1 MQAKILMDDKKIS
14 VLSDDDISTSFK
26 EASDQYDQKAEEYW
40 KSLSYEDQLQAFYIV
55 TKRIHK
61 GDIVEKGSYRYVLYD
76 TFGFDFDSY
85 LIGMDSGYLDI
96 HNGLVT
102 NDI

>member
-1 MQAKILMDDKKIS
+1 MDDKKVN
-14 VLSDDDISTSFK
+14 VLSGEDIASSMQ

-85 LIGMDSGYLDI
+85 IIGLDSGYLDI

>member
-1 MQAKILMDDKKIS
+1 MDDKTLS
-14 VLSDDDISTSFK
+14 ESLSDISNSFK

-40 KSLSYEDQLQAFYIV
+40 KSLSYEDKLHAFYIV

-61 GDIVEKGSYRYVLYD
+61 GDIVEKGSYRHVLYD

-85 LIGMDSGYLDI
+85 IVGMDSGYLDI
-96 HNGLVT
+96 HNGLVK

>member
-1 MQAKILMDDKKIS
+1 MDDKKS
-14 VLSDDDISTSFK
+14 VYEDIASSMQ
-26 EASDQYDQKAEEYW
+26 EASDQYDRKAEEYW

-61 GDIVEKGSYRYVLYD
+61 GDIVEKGSYRHVLYD
-76 TFGFDFDSY
+76 TFGFDLDSY
-85 LIGMDSGYLDI
+85 IIGLDSGYIDI

-102 NDI
+102 NEI

>member
-1 MQAKILMDDKKIS
+1 MDDKKVS
-14 VLSDDDISTSFK
+14 VLSDEEKTIFK
-26 EASDQYDQKAEEYW
+26 EASDQYDRKAEEYW
-40 KSLSYEDQLQAFYIV
+40 KSLSYKDQLQAFYIV

-61 GDIVEKGSYRYVLYD
+61 GDIVEKGSYRHVLYD

-85 LIGMDSGYLDI
+85 IIGLDSGYLDI

-102 NDI
+102 NEI

>member
-85 LIGMDSGYLDI
+85 LVGMDSGYLDI

-102 NDI
+102 NE

>member
-1 MQAKILMDDKKIS
+1 MDDKKS
-14 VLSDDDISTSFK
+14 VYEDIASSMQ

-40 KSLSYEDQLQAFYIV
+40 KNLSYEDQLQAFYIV

-85 LIGMDSGYLDI
+85 IIGLDSGYLDI
-96 HNGLVT
+96 HNGLVK

>member
-1 MQAKILMDDKKIS
+1 MDDKTLS
-14 VLSDDDISTSFK
+14 ESLSDIASSMQ

-40 KSLSYEDQLQAFYIV
+40 KGLSYEDQLQAFYIV

-85 LIGMDSGYLDI
+85 IIGLDSGYLDI

>member
-1 MQAKILMDDKKIS
+1 MDEKKL
-14 VLSDDDISTSFK
+14 LSDDNISTSFK
-26 EASDQYDQKAEEYW
+26 EASDQYDRKAEEYW

-85 LIGMDSGYLDI
+85 LVGMDSGYLDI

-102 NDI
+102 NESVS

>member
-1 MQAKILMDDKKIS
+1 MDDKTLS
-14 VLSDDDISTSFK
+14 ESLSDISNSFK

-85 LIGMDSGYLDI
+85 IIGLYSGYLDI

>member
-1 MQAKILMDDKKIS
+1 MDDKKS
-14 VLSDDDISTSFK
+14 VYEDIASSMQ

-40 KSLSYEDQLQAFYIV
+40 KNLSYEDQLQAFYIV

-76 TFGFDFDSY
+76 TFGVEFDSY
-85 LIGMDSGYLDI
+85 IIGMDSGYLDI
-96 HNGLVT
+96 HNGLVK

>member
-1 MQAKILMDDKKIS
+1 MDDKTLS
-14 VLSDDDISTSFK
+14 ESLSDISNSFK

-85 LIGMDSGYLDI
+85 IIGMDSGYLDI
-96 HNGLVT
+96 HNGLVK

>member
-1 MQAKILMDDKKIS
+1 MDDKKVS
-14 VLSDDDISTSFK
+14 VLSGEDIASSMQ

-61 GDIVEKGSYRYVLYD
+61 GDIVEKGSYRHVLYD

-85 LIGMDSGYLDI
+85 IIGLDSGYLDI

-102 NDI
+102 NEI

>member
-1 MQAKILMDDKKIS
+1 MDDKKVS
-14 VLSDDDISTSFK
+14 VLSDEEKTIFK
-26 EASDQYDQKAEEYW
+26 EASDQYDRKAEEYW
-40 KSLSYEDQLQAFYIV
+40 KSLSYKDQLQAFYIV

-61 GDIVEKGSYRYVLYD
+61 GDIVEKGSYRHVLYD
-76 TFGFDFDSY
+76 TFGFDLDSY
-85 LIGMDSGYLDI
+85 IIGLDSGYIDI

>member
-1 MQAKILMDDKKIS
+1 MDDKKVS
-14 VLSDDDISTSFK
+14 VLSDEEKTIFK
-26 EASDQYDQKAEEYW
+26 EASDQYDRKAEEYW
-40 KSLSYEDQLQAFYIV
+40 KSLSYKDQLQAFYIV

-61 GDIVEKGSYRYVLYD
+61 GDIVEKGSYRHVLYD

>member
-1 MQAKILMDDKKIS
+1 MDDKT
-14 VLSDDDISTSFK
+14 LSESLSDISTSFK
-26 EASDQYDQKAEEYW
+26 EASAQYDQKAEEYW
-40 KSLSYEDQLQAFYIV
+40 KSLPYEHQLQAFYIV

-85 LIGMDSGYLDI
+85 IVGMDSGYLDI
-96 HNGLVT
+96 HNGLVK

>member
-1 MQAKILMDDKKIS
+1 MDDKKS
-14 VLSDDDISTSFK
+14 VYEDIASSMQ

-40 KSLSYEDQLQAFYIV
+40 KNLSYEDQLPAFYIV

-85 LIGMDSGYLDI
+85 IVGMDSGYLDI
-96 HNGLVT
+96 HNGLV
-102 NDI
+102 DK

>member
-1 MQAKILMDDKKIS
+1 MDDKKS
-14 VLSDDDISTSFK
+14 VYEDIASSMQ

-40 KSLSYEDQLQAFYIV
+40 KSLSYKDQLQAFYIV

-61 GDIVEKGSYRYVLYD
+61 GDIVEKGSYRHVLYD
-76 TFGFDFDSY
+76 TFGFDLDSY
-85 LIGMDSGYLDI
+85 IIGLDSGYLDI

-102 NDI
+102 NEI

>member
-1 MQAKILMDDKKIS
+1 MDDKTLS
-14 VLSDDDISTSFK
+14 ESLSDISNSFK
-26 EASDQYDQKAEEYW
+26 EASDQYDRKAEEYW

-61 GDIVEKGSYRYVLYD
+61 GDIVEKGSYRHVLYD

-85 LIGMDSGYLDI
+85 IIGMDSGYLDI

>member
-1 MQAKILMDDKKIS
+1 MDDKKVS
-14 VLSDDDISTSFK
+14 VLSDEEKTIFK
-26 EASDQYDQKAEEYW
+26 EASDEYDRKAEEYW

-76 TFGFDFDSY
+76 TFGFDLDSY
-85 LIGMDSGYLDI
+85 IIGLDSGYIDI

-102 NDI
+102 NEI